1 MCRARNC
8 SRSRRPLP
16 PKASRLKTHPPRNDR
31 NHFAYSLTGR
41 KKIMNYKPTIHYG
54 LAAVVICCAMS
65 VGIDRVAAHE
75 TAKQK
80 TSTAQKSGRDPFR
93 KFEPIIKTRAMTT
106 LTPPTI
112 QERIERYRGQKMAAA
127 NAHVPAPKPTTALLL
142 SEMQVI
148 GIFRTPRGWA
158 AMVEATPIKLSYVV
172 YPGES
177 FFDGQLVAIEESR
190 LVFRRDTVWTDGHK
204 DKAVE
209 VKPLRQPSP
218 VEAMTSAKAALT
230 NPSASESGAGVSVGS
245 AGGPVAGKSV
255 SPEKP
260 ASTEK

>member
-1 MCRARNC
+1 
-8 SRSRRPLP
+8 
-16 PKASRLKTHPPRNDR
+16 
-31 NHFAYSLTGR
+31 
-41 KKIMNYKPTIHYG
+41 MNYKNAIRL
-54 LAAVVICCAMS
+54 LAAAATILCAIAFMAFT
-65 VGIDRVAAHE
+65 VAAQE
-75 TAKQK
+75 QNEDKK
-80 TSTAQKSGRDPFR
+80 PVMSEKGRDPFKHYEPVR
-93 KFEPIIKTRAMTT
+93 KFKPVVTKLEP
-106 LTPPTI
+106 PSI
-112 QERIERYRGQKMAAA
+112 QVRIERYRAQKMAAA
-127 NAHVPAPKPTTALLL
+127 TAHVAPPKPTTALMLN
-142 SEMQVI
+142 EIQVN

-172 YPGES
+172 YPGEN

-190 LVFRRDTVWTDGHK
+190 LVFRHDTVWTDGHK
-204 DKAVE
+204 DKSVE

-260 ASTEK
+260 ASTEKPASPQKQ

>member
-1 MCRARNC
+1 
-8 SRSRRPLP
+8 
-16 PKASRLKTHPPRNDR
+16 
-31 NHFAYSLTGR
+31 
-41 KKIMNYKPTIHYG
+41 MNYKTAIRL
-54 LAAVVICCAMS
+54 LAATATILYAIAFMAFT
-65 VGIDRVAAHE
+65 VAAQE
-75 TAKQK
+75 QNEDKK
-80 TSTAQKSGRDPFR
+80 PVMSEKGRDPFKHYEPVR
-93 KFEPIIKTRAMTT
+93 KFKPVVTKLEP
-106 LTPPTI
+106 PSI
-112 QERIERYRGQKMAAA
+112 QVRIERYRAQKMAAA
-127 NAHVPAPKPTTALLL
+127 TAHVAPPKPTTALMLN
-142 SEMQVI
+142 EIQVN

-172 YPGES
+172 YPGEN

-190 LVFRRDTVWTDGHK
+190 LVFRHDTVWTDGHK
-204 DKAVE
+204 DKSVE

-260 ASTEK
+260 ASTEKPASPQKQ